1 MAAKSI
7 TKPGRLGFML
17 TVPSLLLVLA
27 LVILP
32 LGYAVIISMTNFP
45 LVGPYHYVGLANYR
59 TIFHDSQ
66 FLHAILLTIVY
77 TAIVTGPIFVVGYG
91 LAMLT
96 RSNRRGSTLFRTMFF
111 LPYIVGLTFESFI
124 LYVELQPDSG
134 GVNFL
139 LRKLGLTDGSTAWLV
154 HTVPGMVAICVLV
167 VWFSSGLTMVLMLGG
182 MQSVPRELYESAA
195 LDGAGRWRTELRI
208 TLPLLRQPIALSL
221 ILSVIGSFLAFN
233 QFEILTQGGPGT
245 STTPVV
251 LWIYQVAFTQG
262 LIGKATAGALL
273 LVVAVAVISAGQFI
287 LLRDPEANTR

>member
-32 LGYAVIISMTNFP
+32 LGYAVVISMTNFP

-66 FLHAILLTIVY
+66 FLHAILLTVVY

-167 VWFSSGLTMVLMLGG
+167 VWFSSGLTMVLLLGG

-273 LVVAVAVISAGQFI
+273 LVVVVAVISAGQFI

>member
-32 LGYAVIISMTNFP
+32 LGYALIISMTNFP

>member
-1 MAAKSI
+1 MAAKST

-32 LGYAVIISMTNFP
+32 LGYAVVISMTDFP
-45 LVGPYHYVGLANYR
+45 LVGSYHYVGLANYR

-66 FLHAILLTIVY
+66 FLHAILLTVVY

-96 RSNRRGSTLFRTMFF
+96 RSNRRGSTLLRTMFF

-139 LRKLGLTDGSTAWLV
+139 LRILGLTDGSTAWLV

-167 VWFSSGLTMVLMLGG
+167 VWFSSGLTMVLLLGG
-182 MQSVPRELYESAA
+182 MQGVPRELYESAA

-273 LVVAVAVISAGQFI
+273 LVVAVAAISAGQFI
-287 LLRDPEANTR
+287 LLRDPEANAR

>member
-1 MAAKSI
+1 MAAKSM
-7 TKPGRLGFML
+7 TKPGRLGFLL
-17 TVPSLLLVLA
+17 TVPSLILVLA

-32 LGYAVIISMTNFP
+32 LGYAVVISMTNFP
-45 LVGPYHYVGLANYR
+45 LVGSYHYVGLANYR

-66 FLHAILLTIVY
+66 FLHAIVLTVVY

-154 HTVPGMVAICVLV
+154 HTVPGMFAICVLV

-182 MQSVPRELYESAA
+182 MQSIPRELYESAA
-195 LDGAGRWRTELRI
+195 IDGASRWRTELRI

-245 STTPVV
+245 STTPIV

-273 LVVAVAVISAGQFI
+273 LVVVVAVVSAGQFM
-287 LLRDPEANTR
+287 LLRDPEAGTR

>member
-66 FLHAILLTIVY
+66 FLHAILLTVVY
-77 TAIVTGPIFVVGYG
+77 TAIVTGPIFAVGYG

-96 RSNRRGSTLFRTMFF
+96 RSNRRGSTLLRTMFF